1 MDTLPKIK
9 TQSNAKNKIMR
20 AARMLPFLFSCLAA
34 RMSSR
39 YSTGGFLCA
48 FLPSECLQASPRH
61 LKGYKKKDGRIHL
74 GQSFKKKKS

>member
-20 AARMLPFLFSCLAA
+20 AARMLPFLFPRLSA

-39 YSTGGFLCA
+39 YSTGGF
-48 FLPSECLQASPRH
+48 
-61 LKGYKKKDGRIHL
+61 YKKKSGYL
-74 GQSFKKKKS
+74 TALFLVQVLK

>member
-20 AARMLPFLFSCLAA
+20 AARMLPFLFPRLSA

-39 YSTGGFLCA
+39 YSTGGFLFIA
-48 FLPSECLQASPRH
+48 FRVFSSFALPAL
-61 LKGYKKKDGRIHL
+61 RI
-74 GQSFKKKKS
+74 S